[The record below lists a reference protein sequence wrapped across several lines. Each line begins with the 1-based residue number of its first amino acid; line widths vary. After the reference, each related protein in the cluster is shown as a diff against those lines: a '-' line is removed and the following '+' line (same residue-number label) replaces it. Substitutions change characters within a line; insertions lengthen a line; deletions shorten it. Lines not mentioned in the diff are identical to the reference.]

1 MNITRARIFLTFWI
15 IIIFFI
21 EIFIIIL
28 QLGGGIS
35 YPQARTKDRGIILD
49 RNGEEIVFN
58 IKRKSL
64 AINPKSIERKERNKL
79 ISILCRNLKI
89 SSKELS
95 QKINLPYE
103 FVWVKRMLSD
113 EEVKRI
119 EKYVDNRKIILIEE
133 PYRAYPIG
141 IGISNLIGFVGV
153 DNQGLSGLE
162 AYFDSYLRDGSNICL
177 TIDKNL
183 QELLT
188 MYLREYMKEYDA
200 DGAFGGIIDLNTGE
214 IIALSTL
221 PEIDLNKSLDE
232 IIEQNNKIRNP
243 LNTVLEPGSLFKVI
257 TTAIALEE
265 KLVDLNFSVYC
276 KGEEIVDGYKVR
288 CTESHGV
295 VNLEDALVKS
305 CNIYFYYLAKK
316 IPVSIWEKYFKL
328 LGLDSDIPLD
338 VKIFSRD
345 TIVPDIK
352 SSIVTHG
359 TIGFGH
365 GIGMT
370 PLKMLWVLSFAG
382 NDGFLLKPK
391 LIKKIENNDKTI
403 YTSKPEIYR
412 QIFSK
417 DTSLQVLNYMFQ
429 VVKRGTA
436 NTLSNL
442 NYKIAGKTGTAQ
454 VSEKFG
460 YTSFYNHF
468 FLGYLFLDDKKYCIL
483 VMLDKP
489 KKGRFARETVVP
501 IFGEIVKKLSIYGR
515 LIN

>member
-1 MNITRARIFLTFWI
+1 MNIIRARIFLTFWI
-15 IIIFFI
+15 ITIFFI

-35 YPQARTKDRGIILD
+35 YSQTRTKDRGIILD

-58 IKRKSL
+58 VKRKSL
-64 AINPKSIERKERNKL
+64 AINPKGIESKERKKI
-79 ISILCRNLKI
+79 ISILSNNLKL
-89 SSKELS
+89 SSDELYK
-95 QKINLPYE
+95 KIDLPYE
-103 FVWVKRMLSD
+103 FVWIKRMLSD
-113 EEVKRI
+113 EDVKRI
-119 EKYVDNRKIILIEE
+119 EKYVDNKKIILIDE
-133 PYRAYPIG
+133 PYRTYPIG

-162 AYFDSYLRDGSNICL
+162 AYFDSYLRNGYSIYL

-188 MYLREYMKEYDA
+188 MYLREYMKEYNA
-200 DGAFGGIIDLNTGE
+200 DNAFGGIMDLNTGE
-214 IIALSTL
+214 IIALTTL
-221 PEIDLNKSLDE
+221 PEIDLSRNLDE
-232 IIEQNNKIRNP
+232 IIEQNNRFRNL
-243 LNTVLEPGSLFKVI
+243 LNTVLEPGSLFKVV

-265 KLVDLNFSVYC
+265 KLVDVNFSVYC
-276 KGEEIVDGYKVR
+276 KGEEIIDGYKVR
-288 CTESHGV
+288 CTEHHGL
-295 VNLEDALVKS
+295 VNIEDALVRS

-316 IPVSIWEKYFKL
+316 IPASIWEKYFKL

-338 VKIFSRD
+338 VKIFSGD
-345 TIVPDIK
+345 TILPDVK
-352 SSIVTHG
+352 SSIVMHG
-359 TIGFGH
+359 TLGFGH

-370 PLKMLWVLSFAG
+370 PLKMLWTLSFVG
-382 NDGFLLKPK
+382 NDGFLVKPK
-391 LIKKIENNDKTI
+391 LIKKIENNGKTI
-403 YTSKPEIYR
+403 YTSKSEIYR
-412 QIFSK
+412 QVFSK
-417 DTSLQVLNYMFQ
+417 DTSLQTLNYMFQ

-436 NTLSNL
+436 NILADL

-454 VSEKFG
+454 VSGKFG
-460 YTSFYNHF
+460 YTSYYNHF

-501 IFGEIVKKLSIYGR
+501 IFGEIVNKLSIYGR